1 MPKKNHNVLAMG
13 FVSFFNDIGS
23 EMIFPLLP
31 LFITMTLGAPVA
43 VLGLIEGVAES
54 TAALMK
60 LGSGTLSDRLGK
72 RKIIVVAG
80 YTLSAITKPF
90 FSLATIWQDVLV
102 VRFTDRVGKGMRDA
116 PRDAL
121 LAASVKKGKSGGPFG
136 FLQAMDRGGAI
147 LGTLMATALLAL
159 AFTYRQI
166 FLFAFI
172 PSLISALVALVFIRE
187 IPHAPLKRLE
197 LPWKNHFGSELHKFL
212 LVAGI
217 FNVANFSY
225 AFYLLKA
232 QQAGVSIVL
241 IPMIYLL
248 YTVCYAVASYP
259 AGRLSDRIG
268 RKKVIGLGYLIF
280 AVTAAGFALT
290 SSMTLLWPFFV
301 LYGIQFALTDSVS
314 RAFISDMV
322 ADKKRAS
329 ALGAYHMTVGLA
341 AFPASVIAG
350 FVWDRFGSST
360 TFTLSAG
367 LAFAALLLLFTVKGK
382 VS

>member
-1 MPKKNHNVLAMG
+1 MPKRNKNVLAMG

-72 RKIIVVAG
+72 RKIIVVSG
-80 YTLSAITKPF
+80 YALSALTKPF
-90 FSLATIWQDVLV
+90 FAVATVWQHVLA

-121 LAASVKKGKSGGPFG
+121 LAASVKDGKRGGPFG

-147 LGTLMATALLAL
+147 LGTLIATALLAM
-159 AFTYRQI
+159 AFNYRQI
-166 FLFAFI
+166 FLLAFI
-172 PSLISALVALVFIRE
+172 PSLLAVIVAALFVKE
-187 IPHAPLKRLE
+187 IAHAPLKRLE
-197 LPWKNHFGSELHKFL
+197 WPWKNHFGAELKKFL

-241 IPMIYLL
+241 IPLIYLL
-248 YTVCYAVASYP
+248 YTICYAIASYP
-259 AGRLSDRIG
+259 AGKLSDRIG
-268 RKKVIGLGYLIF
+268 RKKVIGLGYLVF
-280 AVTAAGFALT
+280 ALTAAGFALV
-290 SSMTLLWPFFV
+290 SNIELLWPFFV
-301 LYGIQFALTDSVS
+301 LYGVQFALTDSVS

-322 ADKKRAS
+322 EDKKRAS

-341 AFPASVIAG
+341 ALPASVMAG
-350 FVWDRFGSST
+350 FVWDRFGST
-360 TFTLSAG
+360 MTFSLSAG
-367 LAFAALLLLFTVKGK
+367 LAAAALLLLFTVKGK
-382 VS
+382 VR

>member
-1 MPKKNHNVLAMG
+1 LPKNRNVLAMG

-23 EMIFPLLP
+23 EMIFPILP
-31 LFITMTLGAPVA
+31 LFITLTLGAPVA

-54 TAALMK
+54 TAALLK

-72 RKIIVVAG
+72 RKAIVVSG
-80 YTLSAITKPF
+80 YTLSALTKPF
-90 FSLATIWQDVLV
+90 FSVATAWQHVLA
-102 VRFTDRVGKGMRDA
+102 VRFTDRVGKGLRDA

-121 LAASVKKGKSGGPFG
+121 LAASVKDGKRGGPFG

-147 LGTLMATALLAL
+147 LGTLIATALLAM

-172 PSLISALVALVFIRE
+172 PSVISALVALFFIRE
-187 IPHAPLKRLE
+187 IRHAPLKRLE
-197 LPWKNHFGSELHKFL
+197 LPWKNHFSGELHKFL

-225 AFYLLKA
+225 AFYLLRA
-232 QQAGVSIVL
+232 QQTGVSIVL
-241 IPMIYLL
+241 IPLIYLL
-248 YTVCYAVASYP
+248 YTICYAIASYP
-259 AGRLSDRIG
+259 AGKLSDRIG
-268 RKKVIGLGYLIF
+268 RKKVIGLGYLVF
-280 AVTAAGFALT
+280 AVTAAGFAT
-290 SSMTLLWPFFV
+290 ASNATFLWPFFV
-301 LYGIQFALTDSVS
+301 LYGVQFALTDSVS

-322 ADKKRAS
+322 EDKKRAS

-350 FVWDRFGSST
+350 FVWDGFGSAT
-360 TFTLSAG
+360 TFSLSAG
-367 LAFAALLLLFTVKGK
+367 LAVAALLLLFTVKGK

>member
-1 MPKKNHNVLAMG
+1 MPKKNRNVLVMG
-13 FVSFFNDIGS
+13 LVSFFNDIGS
-23 EMIFPLLP
+23 EMIFPILP
-31 LFITMTLGAPVA
+31 LFITMTLGAPIA

-54 TAALMK
+54 TAAFLKM
-60 LGSGTLSDRLGK
+60 GSGTLSDRLGK
-72 RKIIVVAG
+72 RKIIVVSG
-80 YTLSAITKPF
+80 YTLSALTKPF
-90 FSLATIWQDVLV
+90 FSIVTVWQNVLA
-102 VRFTDRVGKGMRDA
+102 VRFLDRVGKGMRDA

-121 LAASVKKGKSGGPFG
+121 FAASVKDGRRGGPFG
-136 FLQAMDRGGAI
+136 FLQAMDRCGAI
-147 LGTLMATALLAL
+147 AGTLIAAALLAA

-166 FLFAFI
+166 FLLAFI
-172 PSLISALVALVFIRE
+172 PSVLSALVALIFIKE

-197 LPWKNHFGSELHKFL
+197 LPWKNHFSSELHKFL

-241 IPMIYLL
+241 IPLIYLL
-248 YTVCYAVASYP
+248 YTVCYAITSYP
-259 AGRLSDRIG
+259 AGKLSDRIG

-280 AVTAAGFALT
+280 AVTAIGFAT
-290 SSMTLLWPFFV
+290 VSDVKLLWPFFV

-322 ADKKRAS
+322 EDKKRAS
-329 ALGAYHMTVGLA
+329 ALGAYHMTIGLA

-350 FVWDRFGSST
+350 FVWDKFGSSA
-360 TFTLSAG
+360 TFTLGAG
-367 LAFAALLLLFTVKGK
+367 LAVAALILLTTVKGK
-382 VS
+382 VR